1 MRLLCN
7 AISSGTPHCNQACV
21 CVKNEKITPS
31 DATCN
36 VQLTIKNRHLHV
48 FRGSDKINWL
58 PCIMFAFMRLV
69 LFAFMRLVISEI
81 TGCFRF
87 SATMSD
93 TEDKP
98 MKAAPSRPPY
108 LQLIKDAI
116 TEIGNPKGSSR

>member
-1 MRLLCN
+1 
-7 AISSGTPHCNQACV
+7 
-21 CVKNEKITPS
+21 
-31 DATCN
+31 
-36 VQLTIKNRHLHV
+36 
-48 FRGSDKINWL
+48 
-58 PCIMFAFMRLV
+58 MFAFMRLV
-69 LFAFMRLVISEI
+69 LFAYMRLVISEI